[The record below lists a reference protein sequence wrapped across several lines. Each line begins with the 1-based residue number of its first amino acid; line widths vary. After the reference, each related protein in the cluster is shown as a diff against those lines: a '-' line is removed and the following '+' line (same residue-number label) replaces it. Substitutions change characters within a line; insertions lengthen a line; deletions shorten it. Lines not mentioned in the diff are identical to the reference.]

1 MDSSVA
7 DVTLLQELGEIVS
20 DLTTS
25 GSPSLDNNLLK
36 KLKAICKKSEV
47 YVNHTYHLVL
57 TQLKKNHA
65 EIRLSSFQ
73 VISELFF
80 RSHAFRELLLIDFQI
95 FLELTVET
103 DPKQPLPP
111 PKSVAK
117 SLKHKVLQ
125 AIESWYK
132 KFGPHYKKL
141 DLGYNYLKRVKNV
154 EFNAVTARTEAER
167 RQSEE
172 RARRKRDFING
183 QIIRVENEMVEMI
196 SEMELCALEIENCF
210 KLLLPHPD
218 DFDMCHANEAAT
230 KTVIL
235 NNVPSSGQDQEE
247 DKVVER
253 HMSST
258 PSTSKAIDVL
268 EEDESSEL
276 GVGTT
281 ESDVNTDKDDSE
293 EQLLSNHGLGTR
305 SYQLNIKIDVGGPQ
319 IRETDDNS
327 IVLKTLKEMHK
338 EMTHKHLPMINKWL
352 SVLTK
357 GEGTQQK
364 IKQLIDL
371 KRTLEATKDKFSELK
386 ITPYV
391 DAMDKMS
398 CIGESEDE
406 EDDTDEFED
415 VPEKEGLELV
425 IPPSKKSEYGLEIAS
440 TSNQSL
446 KEDKETGFLKQYG
459 ANPRDL
465 GDPTS
470 RATALY
476 QVRNRLADHVSSS
489 GCIQANSTASD
500 ERKRKLL
507 DIAPVV
513 PYDMDLHFWGDP
525 TANTHKL
532 VKTYLDN
539 NWASKEH
546 EGEYVIGSEKEAR
559 PTRMVTFTGEFEPVK
574 WSCRTPLPSGKLCPR
589 RDRIKCPFHGKVI
602 PRDETGTPVSKGAVT
617 HTVVTLEEN
626 FASTSQEEAKDSR
639 AADWKEVSLEI
650 EAATG
655 LDLGGKSRRKG
666 KSKGN
671 SKNKS
676 KGSGLTDLKKQ
687 NNTTTAR
694 LEKIVLNKKA
704 MKRVAHEMDTI
715 ATKRCREKFANQFNY
730 SLQM

>member
-1 MDSSVA
+1 MDSVA
-7 DVTLLQELGEIVS
+7 DVILLQELGQIVS

-73 VISELFF
+73 VISELFV
-80 RSHAFRELLLIDFQI
+80 RSHSFRELLLIDFQI

-103 DPKQPLPP
+103 DPKHPLPP

-117 SLKHKVLQ
+117 SLKDKVLQ

-218 DFDMCHANEAAT
+218 DFDMFHANEAAT

-235 NNVPSSGQDQEE
+235 NNVASSGQDQQE

-276 GVGTT
+276 GVGGT
-281 ESDVNTDKDDSE
+281 ESDVNTDKDDNE

-305 SYQLNIKIDVGGPQ
+305 SYQLNIEIDVGGPQ

-386 ITPYV
+386 ITPNV

-415 VPEKEGLELV
+415 VPENEGLELV
-425 IPPSKKSEYGLEIAS
+425 IPPSKKSEYGLETVS

-446 KEDKETGFLKQYG
+446 KGKQ
-459 ANPRDL
+459 
-465 GDPTS
+465 
-470 RATALY
+470 
-476 QVRNRLADHVSSS
+476 
-489 GCIQANSTASD
+489 
-500 ERKRKLL
+500 
-507 DIAPVV
+507 
-513 PYDMDLHFWGDP
+513 
-525 TANTHKL
+525 
-532 VKTYLDN
+532 
-539 NWASKEH
+539 
-546 EGEYVIGSEKEAR
+546 
-559 PTRMVTFTGEFEPVK
+559 
-574 WSCRTPLPSGKLCPR
+574 
-589 RDRIKCPFHGKVI
+589 
-602 PRDETGTPVSKGAVT
+602 
-617 HTVVTLEEN
+617 
-626 FASTSQEEAKDSR
+626 
-639 AADWKEVSLEI
+639 
-650 EAATG
+650 
-655 LDLGGKSRRKG
+655 
-666 KSKGN
+666 
-671 SKNKS
+671 
-676 KGSGLTDLKKQ
+676 
-687 NNTTTAR
+687 
-694 LEKIVLNKKA
+694 
-704 MKRVAHEMDTI
+704 
-715 ATKRCREKFANQFNY
+715 
-730 SLQM
+730 